1 MRAFLLFLVTLFSL
15 NSWAQKEYISYHFNQ
30 KNGLPQSS
38 VNDLRFDNNLFLW
51 ISTEAGL
58 VRYDGNAFRS
68 FTVESDPFIKNDRF
82 RWIITSPQ
90 NQLFIS
96 NSSGTIYTTENNK
109 VKKTPYYLNTSNRFI
124 GKLPPLPL
132 FNFLQKVFDDS
143 INKWRLTQ
151 TFVNSNYKNNYV
163 LGKRYIYI
171 QRSENWIDSIAIP
184 PHLLGIMS
192 FNNATYVYNNKYVF
206 YVNEE
211 KRSLETTTLVL
222 SDSCNNVVYNNNKF
236 PILFD
241 GKRIFIVQQGKSKR
255 ELTLAYKTNIEH
267 LVKGDISNIAYNE
280 QEDIFAIGSN
290 TSGLYV
296 LKPKYFSTL
305 AYAYANSKSASTTF
319 YGHVALNDSTLLTT
333 FGSELNLTISKASKY
348 NLKQVNK
355 QTICFDNKGV
365 LWTCR
370 GDTVFYQRK
379 DQERVAIATSIGYP
393 FHNILAFGDSILAI
407 GNQGFA
413 LFYNYKCIYV
423 SLLPFKSKLNTTDS
437 YAIIKDNGA
446 FVSSNDFIY
455 RIDFQKGGFTAKQLF
470 YYPNVRHLYAYK
482 DWILGTSYGN
492 GLFVISKGK
501 LIRLPIDRNMYLKK
515 SHSVQITEEENIYIS
530 TNNGLFCTSVQQVE
544 NFVKDTSIGIYY
556 KYYNENEG
564 IENIEFNGGCLP
576 SSVVL
581 KNGYLSYAN
590 IGGLVLFKPADLKV
604 NRALVNRVFF
614 DKVFFDKVEQ
624 LASKEML
631 IPAKTENVSINLSAP
646 FWQNPSNL
654 QMEYKLVGF
663 NKSWN
668 PIININEPLSFTNLS
683 AGNYTLIVKI
693 QTGFTASSIAFFRLS
708 LKKAPKYYET
718 IWFMLGVVIIVVLLI
733 YLVTKAYGRNLVT
746 RNLLLEKNVNE
757 RTAELLAIN
766 DSLKAS
772 EQELI
777 QSIRVKSKL
786 ISIISHDIVTPLK
799 FISIVS
805 RNFKSS
811 SDEHTPEKEVIREIH
826 HTSQK
831 LFDNAQNIL
840 NWIRYQNNLIVAN
853 KTSVSVY
860 AVTEDIAELYLEMAN
875 MRKNTIIN
883 DVNMDDIVQTDKTIL
898 SIILQNLI
906 SNAIKYTHS
915 STIRIESF
923 YENGRFSMSVSDDGP
938 GISEENLNRIESI
951 KSKAKTNMFEDS
963 TEGTGLGYIII
974 FELAELINS
983 DIIVRSEPKKGTWVT
998 VSL

>member
-1 MRAFLLFLVTLFSL
+1 
-15 NSWAQKEYISYHFNQ
+15 
-30 KNGLPQSS
+30 
-38 VNDLRFDNNLFLW
+38 
-51 ISTEAGL
+51 
-58 VRYDGNAFRS
+58 
-68 FTVESDPFIKNDRF
+68 
-82 RWIITSPQ
+82 
-90 NQLFIS
+90 
-96 NSSGTIYTTENNK
+96 
-109 VKKTPYYLNTSNRFI
+109 
-124 GKLPPLPL
+124 
-132 FNFLQKVFDDS
+132 
-143 INKWRLTQ
+143 
-151 TFVNSNYKNNYV
+151 
-163 LGKRYIYI
+163 
-171 QRSENWIDSIAIP
+171 
-184 PHLLGIMS
+184 
-192 FNNATYVYNNKYVF
+192 
-206 YVNEE
+206 
-211 KRSLETTTLVL
+211 
-222 SDSCNNVVYNNNKF
+222 
-236 PILFD
+236 
-241 GKRIFIVQQGKSKR
+241 
-255 ELTLAYKTNIEH
+255 
-267 LVKGDISNIAYNE
+267 
-280 QEDIFAIGSN
+280 
-290 TSGLYV
+290 
-296 LKPKYFSTL
+296 
-305 AYAYANSKSASTTF
+305 
-319 YGHVALNDSTLLTT
+319 
-333 FGSELNLTISKASKY
+333 
-348 NLKQVNK
+348 
-355 QTICFDNKGV
+355 
-365 LWTCR
+365 
-370 GDTVFYQRK
+370 
-379 DQERVAIATSIGYP
+379 
-393 FHNILAFGDSILAI
+393 
-407 GNQGFA
+407 
-413 LFYNYKCIYV
+413 
-423 SLLPFKSKLNTTDS
+423 
-437 YAIIKDNGA
+437 
-446 FVSSNDFIY
+446 
-455 RIDFQKGGFTAKQLF
+455 
-470 YYPNVRHLYAYK
+470 
-482 DWILGTSYGN
+482 
-492 GLFVISKGK
+492 
-501 LIRLPIDRNMYLKK
+501 
-515 SHSVQITEEENIYIS
+515 
-530 TNNGLFCTSVQQVE
+530 
-544 NFVKDTSIGIYY
+544 
-556 KYYNENEG
+556 
-564 IENIEFNGGCLP
+564 
-576 SSVVL
+576 
-581 KNGYLSYAN
+581 
-590 IGGLVLFKPADLKV
+590 
-604 NRALVNRVFF
+604 
-614 DKVFFDKVEQ
+614 
-624 LASKEML
+624 
-631 IPAKTENVSINLSAP
+631 
-646 FWQNPSNL
+646 
-654 QMEYKLVGF
+654 MEYKLVGF

-668 PIININEPLSFTNLS
+668 PIVNINEPLSFTNLS

-777 QSIRVKSKL
+777 QSIRVKGKL